1 MTLLI
6 LAVMAVVTTAGTV
19 WLAETRPAREND
31 PDSAFWYTFTGLCV
45 LAPIVL
51 APALTSNAASLVLLF
66 LAGATAVAT
75 HLALRHR
82 RALAAEESRQGLLQA
97 ALAAA
102 ATEHQAALDRW
113 ACYVLDPETAS
124 RLPAMT
130 NINRPE
136 TAALVRLLAATEQLS
151 PAAPLTD
158 DGVASYQQSVTE
170 LGHALATAED
180 AAARK

>member
-6 LAVMAVVTTAGTV
+6 LAVLAAFTAAGTV

-45 LAPIVL
+45 LAPTVL
-51 APALTSNAASLVLLF
+51 VPAFESSAASLVLLV
-66 LAGATAVAT
+66 LSGATAVAT
-75 HLALRHR
+75 HFAVRHR
-82 RALAAEESRQGLLQA
+82 RALAAEASRQGLLQA
-97 ALAAA
+97 ALTAA

-130 NINRPE
+130 NIRRPE

-151 PAAPLTD
+151 PTPPLTH

-170 LGHALATAED
+170 LGQALATAED
-180 AAARK
+180 AAARY